1 MSSSITTTLN
11 LAHLPTEALY
21 GNDTNG
27 PGWLLSPKPYELSPQ
42 HAAVVQ
48 RLGPILKRFLV
59 AVDEL
64 YRLSAKSRDE
74 GSDAKTGVPAWIANL
89 YDQGK
94 PESLVQF
101 ARMKRF
107 KNQTPLILRPD
118 LLLHNDGSWTLCEI
132 DAVPGGLGFT
142 AAMNRFYRLN
152 GMPVIEGQ
160 VPPHPSP
167 VPSDIL
173 IRKLSRATAGESPA
187 RGEGSQVGEANL
199 KTTLPGL
206 FLEMLQA
213 IALPS
218 AGKKPVIAIVLSDE
232 SADYR
237 SEMAWLVNAIQ
248 TGSEG
253 HGAYPNI
260 TLLHPRD
267 LDLVKDRLVY
277 HDSETG
283 DDKPIDVLYRFF
295 ELFDLPNIPKIE
307 LIHYAIKRGN
317 LVCTAPFKPQL
328 EEKLSLALL
337 HHPVL
342 VDYWQKAL
350 GEDDFLW
357 LKAGVPEGWVVDPTP
372 LPAQAV
378 IPNLSPAGKAVQ
390 SFESLKT
397 LSQKE
402 RELVLK
408 PSGFSPLG
416 WGSRGVTIGHD
427 HPAEVWTERLD
438 EAIAAFPK
446 TPYILQ
452 KFRSADVQMAYQLDP
467 TSGDVKELKARVRL
481 CPYYFDIK
489 GKMILAGALA
499 TACPANKKL
508 IHGMKDAV
516 MMPVSL
522 TSTGV

>member
-1 MSSSITTTLN
+1 MSSSITSTLN

-21 GNDTNG
+21 GTDANG
-27 PGWLLSPKPYELSPQ
+27 PGWLLSPKPYELSSR

-48 RLGPILKRFLV
+48 RLGPILKRFLG

-74 GSDAKTGVPAWIANL
+74 GSDAKTGVPAWIATL

-107 KNQTPLILRPD
+107 KNQIPLILRPD

-160 VPPHPSP
+160 HD
-167 VPSDIL
+167 SD
-173 IRKLSRATAGESPA
+173 
-187 RGEGSQVGEANL
+187 VG
-199 KTTLPGL
+199 TVTSLPGL

-213 IALPS
+213 IALPG
-218 AGKKPVIAIVLSDE
+218 AGEKPVIAIVLSDE
-232 SADYR
+232 SVDYR
-237 SEMAWLVNAIQ
+237 SEMAWLVNEIQ
-248 TGSEG
+248 RGSEG
-253 HGAYPNI
+253 QAAYPNI

-277 HDSETG
+277 HDSETD

-307 LIHYAIKRGN
+307 LIQYAIKRGN

-342 VDYWQKAL
+342 VDYWRKAL

-357 LKAGVPEGWVVDPTP
+357 LKAGVPEGWVVDPAP

-378 IPNLSPAGKAVQ
+378 IPNLNPAGKAVQ
-390 SFESLKT
+390 SFEALKS

-427 HPAEVWTERLD
+427 HPAEIWAERLD
-438 EAIAAFPK
+438 EALAAFPK

-452 KFRSADVQMAYQLDP
+452 KFRAADVQTAYQLDSR
-467 TSGDVKELKARVRL
+467 SGNVKEFKARIRL

-489 GKMILAGALA
+489 GEMRLAGALA

-516 MMPVSL
+516 MMPVALAGSP
-522 TSTGV
+522 SGS